1 MKIFLDTA
9 NIDQIK
15 KFNELGIVD
24 GVTTNPSLISKEEK
38 DFYSIIQEI
47 CNLIDGPISVEV
59 ISTEPNK
66 MIEEAKKLSKINK
79 NIVIKVPIIE
89 SGLKVIKKLTDDN
102 IKVNATLCF
111 SVGQALLAMKAGA
124 TYVSPFIGRLDD
136 IGHSSMSLVK
146 DILEVIT
153 KYNFATQI
161 IVASVRHPQ
170 HVIEAAK
177 LGAHISTVPANILE
191 KLIYHPLTDVG
202 LKKFLDDW
210 KKSRLT
216 L

>member
-24 GVTTNPSLISKEEK
+24 GVTTNPSLISNEGK
-38 DFYSIIQEI
+38 DIYSIIQEI

-59 ISTEPNK
+59 ISTELNK

-89 SGLKVIKKLTDDN
+89 SGLKVIKKLTADD

-136 IGHSSMSLVK
+136 IGHSGISLVK

-170 HVIEAAK
+170 HIIEAAK
-177 LGAHISTVPANILE
+177 LGAHISTVPPNILE
-191 KLIYHPLTDVG
+191 KVIRHPLTDIG

-210 KKSRLT
+210 ERSNLRL
-216 L
+216 